1 MMDKPK
7 SSVSQSR
14 ASIVLLLFIIAAHI
28 AYLLPQADQ
37 ITEVTQSYPATA
49 CPGPISDAKSTAL
62 LPNKSIGIR
71 DVANTKSQL
80 RKNNIGSYPVSRGAL
95 LVEGNS
101 SNTLML
107 QSRAGKW
114 TAATTCTISDPVL
127 WFVGGTANV
136 TSQSKLILVNS
147 GLSDAVVDLT
157 SYSENGPARDVAV
170 TVKSSSEK
178 VIRIDALDPGASH
191 VIVRVKTRS
200 GRVTTYL
207 LDERVRGLDNVGAD
221 FVAPIAE
228 SANEVVISGIP
239 MKFGNGSKV
248 KHRLRIMTTGRVE
261 TTASVEVVS
270 SEGVFIPV
278 GFGSIS
284 LRSQEVKEV
293 DLSDVDLGE
302 KTFALR
308 ITSTEPVIAGVFTEV
323 RKGSVSDFMW
333 SSGTRAFGTV
343 SFNLYGL
350 EPSFSFVGERIQID
364 LSWRTNTG
372 KNGTKTLIGE
382 EIVNWTAPSNL
393 RLLTIT
399 NRSGAEGSL
408 TWITN
413 DGVTHL
419 PISPSTNL
427 ESATKPIADVKVIQ
441 PQG

>member
-1 MMDKPK
+1 MDKPK

-239 MKFGNGSKV
+239 MKFGNGSQV

>member
-1 MMDKPK
+1 MDKPK

-71 DVANTKSQL
+71 DVASTKSQL